1 MSKYFLSLLLLP
13 CLAGCAVV
21 DLAAHG
27 VKQYEKS
34 KQPAAAESG
43 NTNAQPT
50 AAPAADVAQ
59 VAEPEPV
66 SAAPEPTGTIR
77 AQSLD

>member
-1 MSKYFLSLLLLP
+1 MSKLAVSLLLLP

-21 DLAAHG
+21 DLAAHS

-34 KQPAAAESG
+34 KQPAAETRSA
-43 NTNAQPT
+43 TAQT
-50 AAPAADVAQ
+50 AAPAADAAQ

-77 AQSLD
+77 TQSLD